1 MLVLKL
7 SDLTTCVV
15 QIQSLSSSSFQVKN
29 RLTGLVPRRSAR
41 TFPYMPVVEVYNSI
55 FFRTWPCFFDYI
67 QCGTQIM
74 KSPLPSYSHFLGP
87 KCSPQLS
94 NTSMLFPCR
103 TTNHLT
109 QPSNKI
115 RCSSFLFKKC
125 KKYTLLHVTHES
137 DHTLC
142 TVISIIHQSLEFSV
156 IWFFLINKVLTK
168 ARRLTG

>member
-1 MLVLKL
+1 MHVLVLKL

-125 KKYTLLHVTHES
+125 NKIHTPPCNTRIWPHVVCSHFRHSSES
-137 DHTLC
+137 RIFCNL
-142 TVISIIHQSLEFSV
+142 
-156 IWFFLINKVLTK
+156 VLSH
-168 ARRLTG
+168 